1 MKSLK
6 SKLILVTCMICVI
19 CLGITASVSYFNASG
34 KLKDKESESALL
46 LAEKSAGQIDAWMKE
61 QTAFLNTIA
70 ASIEAE
76 GSTEYDELCDYL
88 TYLLENCNENDT
100 LYDIYF
106 TSMENKMAAASGYV
120 PEPGIDFTQRSWF
133 AGALNAEGAHYEAPY
148 KDVDSGRI
156 VITISRKITIDG
168 EVRGILAEDIFVD
181 TVVDTVNQCQVPK
194 NSYAMLLDQNLGV
207 AVHPNGA
214 YGYVNDEPVPLQELA
229 GNPYGA
235 LVSMLRGGSREAVS
249 VRDYDSV
256 TRTLFAAPIE
266 ECGWTLLIAVDRSV
280 LNAAAN
286 TMFNGFAVATIVSL
300 LIGIVI
306 ISLMA
311 ERIVKPIRRLADT
324 VEARDFSRELGIGS
338 RDEIGRLASGFQEMF
353 QSLKRLLETF
363 GGAEESI
370 RGAASA
376 LGDITREVVEGA
388 ENVKGKMDG
397 ISDTVGT
404 QNQSVAEGRDK
415 LERFQGQI
423 DSFHQQF
430 VDMNNIVDDISG
442 RIADNAV
449 ITQELETSAAV
460 SLENMEKLQSGVRLL
475 EEKSQR
481 ITDIIATIT
490 QISSQTNLLA
500 LNASIEAA
508 RAGEAG
514 KGFAVV
520 AEEIRS
526 LSEQTDA
533 ASGNIRLLITE
544 IQSQIG
550 ETVHDIEGV
559 AGLFEKNTVVSEKVR
574 GFFDEVHASIETM
587 DGYNRELQGGLQA
600 FVEAKDNITAAF
612 GDIAESTG
620 SCLSYSEQ
628 ALDITVKQTEAVSQ
642 LKEFAQKLEAM
653 SGELNE
659 KMESF
664 KA

>member
-6 SKLILVTCMICVI
+6 SKLILITCMICVI
-19 CLGITASVSYFNASG
+19 CLGITASVSYYNASG
-34 KLKDKESESALL
+34 KLKEKESESALL

-61 QTAFLNTIA
+61 QRAFLDTIA
-70 ASIEAE
+70 ASIEAW
-76 GSTEYDELCDYL
+76 GSTEHDELCVYL

-100 LYDIYF
+100 LYDIYY
-106 TSMENKMAAASGYV
+106 TSMENRMAAASGYV

-133 AGALNAEGAHYEAPY
+133 SGALAAEKAHYEAPY

-181 TVVDTVNQCQVPK
+181 TVVDTVNQCQVPR
-194 NSYAMLLDQNLGV
+194 NSYAMLLDQNLGM

-214 YGYVNDEPVPLQELA
+214 YGYVDDEPVPIQELA
-229 GNPYGA
+229 GNPYVELAAA
-235 LVSMLRGGSREAVS
+235 LRSGGREAVS
-249 VRDYDSV
+249 VADYDNV
-256 TRTLFAAPIE
+256 TRTVFAAPVE
-266 ECGWTLLIAVDRSV
+266 ECGWTLLIAVDKSV

-286 TMFNGFAVATIVSL
+286 TMIIGFAVAAIVSL
-300 LIGIVI
+300 LIGTVI
-306 ISLMA
+306 ISLA
-311 ERIVKPIRRLADT
+311 AGRIVRPVRRLADA
-324 VEARDFSRELGIGS
+324 VETRDFTRELRIES
-338 RDEIGRLASGFQEMF
+338 NDEIGRLADGFQEMF

-363 GGAEESI
+363 GDAQESI
-370 RGAASA
+370 KGAASV

-388 ENVKGKMDG
+388 DSVKGRMDG
-397 ISDTVGT
+397 ISDTVGM
-404 QNQSVAEGRDK
+404 QNRSVAEGRDK
-415 LERFQGQI
+415 LERFQDQI

-430 VDMNNIVDDISG
+430 ADMNSIVNDVSG
-442 RIADNAV
+442 SIADNAV
-449 ITQELETSAAV
+449 ITRELETSAAV
-460 SLENMEKLQSGVRLL
+460 SAKNMEKLQNGVRLL
-475 EEKSQR
+475 EEKSRR

-526 LSEQTDA
+526 LSEQTDE

-550 ETVHDIEGV
+550 ETVSDIENV
-559 AGLFEKNTVVSEKVR
+559 AGLFEKNTTVSEKVS
-574 GFFDEVHASIETM
+574 GIFDEIEASIESM
-587 DGYNRELQGGLQA
+587 DEYNRELQGGLLA
-600 FVEAKDNITAAF
+600 FVEAKNNITAAF
-612 GDIAESTG
+612 GVIEESTG

-628 ALDITVKQTEAVSQ
+628 ALDITVKQTEAVTQ
-642 LKEFAQKLEAM
+642 LKEFARKLENL
-653 SGELNE
+653 SEELNE
-659 KMESF
+659 KMKSF